1 MSSINLKKLPKHIAI
16 IMDGNGRW
24 AVSRGLDRVEGHRVG
39 VNRSEDIITAASEL
53 GVGYLT
59 LYAFSK
65 ENWQRPQGEIDALM
79 VLLRNFLLE
88 KREKMLQN
96 GIRLNAIGD
105 MALLPSV
112 VCDTLR
118 QVIQDTSQ
126 GRGMVLTLALS
137 YGARDEILRAMKK
150 AAGDL
155 KTGFADLKEEQFS
168 GYLDTA
174 FLPDPDL
181 IIRTSGEYRISNFLL
196 WQGAYAEYVFEECNW
211 PDFTRDRMLAAIE
224 EYQNRERRFGKT
236 SEQL

>member
-1 MSSINLKKLPKHIAI
+1 MKRLPGKKKRSRRFNVCRSRMSSINLKKLPKHIAI

-118 QVIQDTSQ
+118 QAIQDTSQ
-126 GRGMVLTLALS
+126 GRRMVLTLALS

-196 WQGAYAEYVFEECNW
+196 WQGAYAEYVFEEGNW
-211 PDFTRDRMLAAIE
+211 PDFTRDRM
-224 EYQNRERRFGKT
+224 
-236 SEQL
+236 